1 MAELVEKKMEEMIPE
16 LEEMERI
23 GLLSAEELRVLIIKR
38 RHFMYKLGA
47 MNLSK
52 RDILAYFEYET
63 LLLELI
69 GVRRKKMR
77 MFEKV
82 PQIEHCIFKRL
93 HKLLSLAT
101 QRFPHD
107 LQLWEKRIRF
117 CKSIGFP
124 TVVYHAYREMSRKHP
139 RILSVWIDWA
149 RYEVSMFGKFE
160 KAREI
165 LVSQAV
171 MHHPG
176 SKPLFR
182 EIFRFELMYCE
193 HLFHGRYTGD
203 PANDGSVEV
212 LSDSMRKIFACDGA
226 RLVFEEAVAEHPDVS
241 TAIEFYHVAQHFS
254 FAAKLTEEIFQKICQ
269 AHDGKAEVRLLK
281 AEREALELLLDP
293 LENEDQEETSAGE
306 EYLAPYLLYVQAQKK
321 KKLQAGFLKFTA
333 ENREK
338 ALHPFLYSTHLSL
351 SGQSSGY
358 VNSNNLVAGINFTED
373 ENSRLTT
380 LFMRE
385 ILSLMY
391 YTWRCR
397 QTLHLLAARL
407 DKLCDPQISS
417 LMPKQMLVW
426 VTVQQEFPE
435 LAWQHSTQELLQ
447 RVCDGT
453 SACAAV
459 YALAQLAK
467 SGSGGNAM
475 LIEVF
480 KKLETRLPEAWRHSA
495 LRCVLGALQPG
506 PERMS
511 FLEQHSN
518 IRSLDRVLV
527 TSTRLA
533 LLWATY
539 QEHGLSAARKVYA
552 KYELF
557 PPFSSELHA
566 TMCFLELGGD
576 ASVPLMESMAK
587 SQDSHE
593 YVEPEDQWGID
604 TKGDGG
610 ASDQEDEMKSVKE
623 TESVSGEEQEDAA
636 SDEESPDENETES
649 VNVEEREN
657 DLSDD
662 EVDSDE
668 SQDEVETESLA
679 GEELEDDASEEEVED
694 EESHDDVE
702 GEDNDGAE
710 SSSDDEISD
719 HEAKMQKRFPVKK
732 KETKLTKKH
741 EIDVER
747 IRRIFKT
754 VIRLLGGKH
763 HEVWLAYRQFEVQFG
778 DTKSVSGVNQDA
790 EHHMDAWCLLAY
802 KNSLLDIQHERFVD
816 ASETVEQL
824 HPEGGSVIKI
834 TVPPKPS
841 FLRQMPKNFIARLN
855 AAEVKQRNAF
865 LAAIA
870 AIEALTD
877 DKPDSPA
884 PLGRTWYDV
893 LTVLLDGR
901 HILPRRAPEAESRH
915 VTAPIDGCFRDARL
929 PESSSFCGV
938 AKASKTK
945 VVKSSSSLSLLPGE
959 HCSDAVLRH
968 NKFSAVTCRNP
979 RDDLDAML
987 AKSATLK
994 PEFLKKKALDSVM
1007 SKKAAKKK
1015 AREERQKTAGKG
1027 WDHMKAPEMTPEI
1040 ANDIE
1045 LLKMRGIIDP
1055 KQRFKSTH
1063 MKVTPKYFQ
1072 IAKLKDDPIHFYNR
1086 LTKKQRKPTLAEEI
1100 INDQELVSYQ
1110 KRKFTQL
1117 VAARESHRSKKR
1129 KAGGDFIEISKNA
1142 K

>member
-1 MAELVEKKMEEMIPE
+1 
-16 LEEMERI
+16 
-23 GLLSAEELRVLIIKR
+23 
-38 RHFMYKLGA
+38 
-47 MNLSK
+47 
-52 RDILAYFEYET
+52 
-63 LLLELI
+63 
-69 GVRRKKMR
+69 

-306 EYLAPYLLYVQAQKK
+306 EYLAPYLL
-321 KKLQAGFLKFTA
+321 
-333 ENREK
+333 
-338 ALHPFLYSTHLSL
+338 
-351 SGQSSGY
+351 
-358 VNSNNLVAGINFTED
+358 
-373 ENSRLTT
+373 
-380 LFMRE
+380 
-385 ILSLMY
+385 
-391 YTWRCR
+391 

-518 IRSLDRVLV
+518 IRSLDRVLNLV
-527 TSTRLA
+527 SV
-533 LLWATY
+533 WA
-539 QEHGLSAARKVYA
+539 GLSAARKVYA

-1063 MKVTPKYFQ
+1063 MKVGLHKGIEVTPKYFQ

-1100 INDQELVSYQ
+1100 INDQELV
-1110 KRKFTQL
+1110 
-1117 VAARESHRSKKR
+1117 
-1129 KAGGDFIEISKNA
+1129 
-1142 K
+1142 